1 MSLIFFIRPFS
12 ESATSSRR
20 SLGEGRG
27 MPTPAV
33 GSLQLPLNQNLDTIC
48 DSHGQAAFPQELLRA
63 QDEGRGQV
71 LPWHY
76 CSFHKLHC
84 IQGAYPSGRVLSWT
98 VAGRLGPFTYFDG
111 LGSPPPLGASW
122 SILSIVYLCLTQ
134 QRSSCSYALWIRGLH
149 FKVLHWPGEGKKNES

>member
-12 ESATSSRR
+12 ESTTSSRR

-33 GSLQLPLNQNLDTIC
+33 GSLQLPLNQNLDTTS

-63 QDEGRGQV
+63 EDQGRGQV

-76 CSFHKLHC
+76 CSFHKFHKLLS
-84 IQGAYPSGRVLSWT
+84 PSGRVLLWT
-98 VAGRLGPFTYFDG
+98 VAGHLGPFADFDG

-122 SILSIVYLCLTQ
+122 SILSIVHLCLTQ
-134 QRSSCSYALWIRGLH
+134 QRTSCSSALQIRGLH
-149 FKVLHWPGEGKKNES
+149 FKVLHWPGEDKKNES